1 MHHSTRVSLVYY
13 LSLRLLPS
21 SEGIQWS
28 VNLVLICLQ
37 IEVCEE
43 KAAAV
48 LPASCIQQLD
58 SGNWKERLACMEEFQ
73 KVRLEQLIREAVG
86 NEKTS
91 NNFFSS
97 LGLISLLK
105 YLLVVVVCQNYIW
118 IKQYL
123 QKPNGLYGLNSI
135 TIVE

>member
-1 MHHSTRVSLVYY
+1 MHHSTRVSPVHY
-13 LSLRLLPS
+13 LSLNLEPS
-21 SEGIQWS
+21 SEKLQWS
-28 VNLVLICLQ
+28 VNLVVICLQ

-73 KVRLEQLIREAVG
+73 KVCLEQLIRKAVG
-86 NEKTS
+86 KEKTS

-97 LGLISLLK
+97 LGLVSLLK
-105 YLLVVVVCQNYIW
+105 YLLGVVVCQHFRW
-118 IKQYL
+118 I
-123 QKPNGLYGLNSI
+123 
-135 TIVE
+135 

>member
-1 MHHSTRVSLVYY
+1 MHHSTRVSPLRY
-13 LSLRLLPS
+13 LSLNLEPS
-21 SEGIQWS
+21 SEKMQWI
-28 VNLVLICLQ
+28 VNLVVICLQ

-73 KVRLEQLIREAVG
+73 KVCLEQLIRKAVG
-86 NEKTS
+86 KEKTS

-97 LGLISLLK
+97 LGLVSLLK
-105 YLLVVVVCQNYIW
+105 YLLGVVVCQHFRW
-118 IKQYL
+118 I
-123 QKPNGLYGLNSI
+123 
-135 TIVE
+135 

>member
-1 MHHSTRVSLVYY
+1 MHRSTRVSPVYY

-28 VNLVLICLQ
+28 VNLVLIWLQ

-58 SGNWKERLACMEEFQ
+58 SDNWKERLACMEEFQ
-73 KVRLEQLIREAVG
+73 KVCMEQLIRQAVG
-86 NEKTS
+86 KEKIS

-97 LGLISLLK
+97 LGLISFMK
-105 YLLVVVVCQNYIW
+105 YLLVVVVCQHFRW
-118 IKQYL
+118 IKY
-123 QKPNGLYGLNSI
+123 
-135 TIVE
+135 